1 MEIRVL
7 RGWGESAFQA
17 TGRKENP
24 WPGTEIEYL
33 WFPKRWHGVGGG
45 GEAMCGRRRESLLE
59 VGSKWETGGGEGQ
72 DKEACLLLALLC
84 DLRQAP
90 LRASVSMQIKQ

>member
-1 MEIRVL
+1 MEIRVS

-33 WFPKRWHGVGGG
+33 WFPKRWHGEGGKPCVGE
-45 GEAMCGRRRESLLE
+45 GESPPWKSAVTGRQ
-59 VGSKWETGGGEGQ
+59 GGGEGQ